1 MTEKTGIGDKTDI
14 TISLRWLIQLIVI
27 AILGVIGYFQ
37 IVQRIVL
44 LERDMYLVK
53 ENVEQNKEFRIK
65 WPRGELGALPD
76 DVEQNIRLDHLE
88 RSLRN
93 TGKAKTK

>member
-1 MTEKTGIGDKTDI
+1 M
-14 TISLRWLIQLIVI
+14 QLVVI
-27 AILGVIGYFQ
+27 AVLGVVGYFQ

-65 WPRGELGALPD
+65 WPRGELGVLPD
-76 DVEQNIRLDHLE
+76 DLKQNLRLEHLE
-88 RSLRN
+88 RYLRN
-93 TGKAKTK
+93 LDKGKRGMRGADN